1 MSQSLQCYCPTNTL
15 PDPVPEAIFLAQCFE
30 NLFYPP
36 NCQFPFSLSVVF
48 QLLSWNFSLLLSK
61 HQCYPAGSPPTFSPT
76 IAHVPFCCLCWKEL
90 PTCIQNASFSSTKPF
105 WATTFTFTPVTNF
118 RQRSGHASGVGRKHS
133 LFCQAVTLDCFPV
146 STLIYN

>member
-15 PDPVPEAIFLAQCFE
+15 PDPVLEAIFLAQCFE

-90 PTCIQNASFSSTKPF
+90 PTCIQNASFSSNKAILSNHFHFYPCNQLQTEKWPCLRG
-105 WATTFTFTPVTNF
+105 WKKA
-118 RQRSGHASGVGRKHS
+118 
-133 LFCQAVTLDCFPV
+133 LFVLSSSDFGLLSCIYLD
-146 STLIYN
+146 L